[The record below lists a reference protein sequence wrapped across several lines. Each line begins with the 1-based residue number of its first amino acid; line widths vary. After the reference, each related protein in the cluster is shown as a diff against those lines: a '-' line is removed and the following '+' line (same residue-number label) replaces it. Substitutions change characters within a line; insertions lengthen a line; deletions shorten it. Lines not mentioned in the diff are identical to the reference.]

1 MHLRRLTSFKRI
13 NLYSPVLLGVI
24 MIHLRKSSNFIQFLS
39 VSLESLEV
47 CTQYYSPILY
57 EDITSKDLRM
67 LFGNSFR
74 GITSGFL
81 GYKSLA
87 LEPSFQRVMPHVQTH
102 SAKYPRDVSAAT
114 VTCSLKCTNQP
125 PKLFEGS
132 LGKFCCGQIR

>member
-1 MHLRRLTSFKRI
+1 
-13 NLYSPVLLGVI
+13 
-24 MIHLRKSSNFIQFLS
+24 MIHLTKSSNFIQFLS
-39 VSLESLEV
+39 FCFEV

-87 LEPSFQRVMPHVQTH
+87 LEPCFQRVMPHVQTH

-114 VTCSLKCTNQP
+114 VTCSLKCCTSHP
-125 PKLFEGS
+125 SYSKVVWVSFAVD
-132 LGKFCCGQIR
+132 KFGNVVQKSKKVRKQMITHGVKYMC